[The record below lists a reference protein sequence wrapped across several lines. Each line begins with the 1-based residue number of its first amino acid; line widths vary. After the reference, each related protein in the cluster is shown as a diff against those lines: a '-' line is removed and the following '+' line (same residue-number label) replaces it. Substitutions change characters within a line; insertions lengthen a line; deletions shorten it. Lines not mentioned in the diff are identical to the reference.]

1 LSEVDVLP
9 EPASPYSVDL
19 NQNDLER
26 PRTKVGDIVVGI
38 GFGTIAA
45 FTAFCAT
52 SVFGLFCFEV
62 IELPVFRRFE
72 LSPGAERQLVFLSVM
87 TLAFVIA
94 ALTFITVFYVARNLK
109 WR

>member
-1 LSEVDVLP
+1 MP
-9 EPASPYSVDL
+9 EPANPYEVDL

-26 PRTKVGDIVVGI
+26 PRTKVGEIVVGI

-94 ALTFITVFYVARNLK
+94 AATFIAVFYLARNLK